1 MNLAKNKH
9 LDNKCCNVNQRRGSG
24 CNKEQKTCNK
34 EQKTFVQV
42 KRIATQ
48 VAAKLVQKK
57 KKKQGFVEAE

>member
-1 MNLAKNKH
+1 MTLAKNKH

-48 VAAKLVQKK
+48 VAA
-57 KKKQGFVEAE
+57 